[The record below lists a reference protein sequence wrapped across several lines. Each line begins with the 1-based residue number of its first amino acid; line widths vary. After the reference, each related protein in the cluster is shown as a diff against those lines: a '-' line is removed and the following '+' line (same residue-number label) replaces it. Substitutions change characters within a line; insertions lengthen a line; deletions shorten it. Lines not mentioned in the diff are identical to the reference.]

1 MADDA
6 HSASWSK
13 KLPFEKNHQL
23 NHELES
29 NSEEHRYS
37 TSNGGTG
44 HEKLEID
51 EDYVE
56 KLLKIRAKKGPK
68 TPLDY
73 LPGQPRIKL
82 NDTPKLFKFLVRE
95 FCNADVDLVADKLW
109 WMSKQDKRSISPL
122 HRQQVKGRKIIP
134 SEDSKLHL
142 VWIDD
147 RIYIKPLPKF
157 LLSHT
162 FWKTYFDTSIKEV
175 ANDQIRVRKAAL
187 GYLRTWFYL
196 IKYESD
202 FRIALELDLI
212 PKDTLWVEFC
222 DFTSEFEDI
231 QQSDVH
237 PRYAYGEIRL
247 TRLNL
252 YAPIAIRKQYF
263 QRVTY
268 QYGAYFSQ
276 FYGPIL
282 FFFGILS
289 VVLSG
294 MQVAVAAEQ
303 ISPVV
308 TSRLLIRSSL
318 WFGVVTIIC
327 SAVLVFSLAFLW
339 VYKVAK
345 EWKFALRDHYRVP
358 KLGKTGP
365 SQA

>member
-1 MADDA
+1 MAQDA

-23 NHELES
+23 NYELES
-29 NSEEHRYS
+29 NSEESRYS
-37 TSNGGTG
+37 KSNGNTG
-44 HEKLEID
+44 HEKLERD

-56 KLLKIRAKKGPK
+56 KSLKIRARKGPE

-73 LPGQPRIKL
+73 LPGHPRIKL
-82 NDTPKLFKFLVRE
+82 NDTTKLFKFLVRE
-95 FCNADVDLVADKLW
+95 FCSDDVDLVADKLW

-122 HRQQVKGRKIIP
+122 HRQKVKGRKIIL

-157 LLSHT
+157 LLSYT
-162 FWKTYFDTSIKEV
+162 FWKSYLDDSIKDV
-175 ANDQIRVRKAAL
+175 AKDQIRVRKAAL
-187 GYLRTWFYL
+187 GYLRTWLYL

-202 FRIALELDLI
+202 FRIALDYDLI
-212 PKDTLWVEFC
+212 PKDTRWDEFC

-268 QYGAYFSQ
+268 QYGAYFAQ

-294 MQVAVAAEQ
+294 MQVAVAVEQ
-303 ISPVV
+303 ASPAGN
-308 TSRLLIRSSL
+308 SRLLIRSSL

-327 SAVLVFSLAFLW
+327 SAALVFCLAFLW
-339 VYKVAK
+339 VYKVAN

-358 KLGKTGP
+358 KHRETGP
-365 SQA
+365 SKA